1 MNVLRP
7 SRKPS
12 RVKPTRDAAPL
23 PPDPASRSAASSP
36 FDDESLGLPVRSPTI
51 TNVNLRERRKQRRAQ
66 RIADL
71 AATSP
76 AAVPRDTVRQVF
88 ISWRWLSAIIVVV
101 LLVVLYIFLSQDA
114 FYIHSIYVGY
124 SGTTQ
129 YLTPPEIFERS
140 GLANVHLFWVDAG
153 DVERKLEQ
161 DPQVAS
167 AEVNVSWPPNLVQIT
182 ISERQPALVWE
193 QSGQRVWV
201 DVRGRVMAL
210 RRDIPSLVR
219 VIVQKP
225 SKDVHLGKCSL
236 QGTDSVLGA
245 GSCIDQD
252 TVNGV
257 LQFKAMYPNVT
268 EVVYDPIKGLGF
280 QQGGG
285 WLLWFGNGVD
295 IPTKMAVYNAIVE
308 NLLASGLQPVEVN
321 VANPDAPYRSAIK
334 K

>member
-7 SRKPS
+7 PRRNSS
-12 RVKPTRDAAPL
+12 RVRPTRDATPL
-23 PPDPASRSAASSP
+23 PPDPALQRFVA
-36 FDDESLGLPVRSPTI
+36 DDESFTFPQRTPT
-51 TNVNLRERRKQRRAQ
+51 VNLRERRKQRRAQ
-66 RIADL
+66 RMIEL
-71 AATSP
+71 ATTMP
-76 AAVPRDTVRQVF
+76 AAVPRDAARQIF
-88 ISWRWLSAIIVVV
+88 ISWRWLSAIIVVA
-101 LLVVLYIFLSQDA
+101 LLIVLYIFLSQDA

-140 GLANVHLFWVDAG
+140 GLANVHLFWVDAAE
-153 DVERKLEQ
+153 VERKLEQ

-167 AEVNVSWPPNLVQIT
+167 AEVSVSWPPNMVQIT
-182 ISERQPALVWE
+182 ITERQPALVWE

-219 VIVQKP
+219 VIVEKP
-225 SKDVHLGKCSL
+225 SKDVHPSKCPL

-257 LQFKAMYPNVT
+257 LQFKAMYPNVA
-268 EVVYDPIKGLGF
+268 EVVYDPVKGLGF
-280 QQGGG
+280 HEGGG

-295 IPTKMAVYNAIVE
+295 IPAKMADYNAIVE
-308 NLLASGLQPVEVN
+308 NMLANGLQPVEVN
-321 VANPDAPYRSAIK
+321 VANPDAPYYNSVK